1 MFNKD
6 KNMGGFIMKYIY
18 FYQTKIG
25 RIGIVENDAAVTNV
39 YFPNEII
46 PSGMDEKETE
56 LIKKAG
62 EEINEYFSGK
72 RSNFDIPLA
81 PEGTEFQKSVWNVL
95 KKIPYG
101 KTFSYK
107 QVAEAVGNPKA
118 SRVVGMANNRNPI
131 PLFIPCHRV
140 IGSNGKLIGFAGGLD
155 LKESLLKMEKEN
167 AG

>member
-1 MFNKD
+1 
-6 KNMGGFIMKYIY
+6 MKYIF

-25 RIGIVENDAAVTNV
+25 RIGIVENDNAVSNV
-39 YFPNEII
+39 YFPDEIV
-46 PSGMDEKETE
+46 PSGMELKETE
-56 LIKKAG
+56 LIKRAG

-118 SRVVGMANNRNPI
+118 SRAVGMANNRNPI

-140 IGSNGKLIGFAGGLD
+140 IGADGSLTGYRGGLEVKKKLLD
-155 LKESLLKMEKEN
+155 LEKDK
-167 AG
+167 

>member
-1 MFNKD
+1 
-6 KNMGGFIMKYIY
+6 MKYIF

-25 RIGIVENDAAVTNV
+25 IIGIVENDGAVTNV
-39 YFPNEII
+39 YFPDEII
-46 PSGMDEKETE
+46 PSGMEMKETG

-62 EEINEYFSGK
+62 EQINEYFSGK

-81 PEGTEFQKSVWNVL
+81 PEGTEFQKNVWNVL

-107 QVAEAVGNPKA
+107 QVAAAVGNPKA
-118 SRVVGMANNRNPI
+118 SRAVGMANNRNPI

-140 IGSNGKLIGFAGGLD
+140 IGSNGKLVGFAGGLD
-155 LKESLLKMEKEN
+155 LKESLLKLEKEN
-167 AG
+167 AEG

>member
-1 MFNKD
+1 
-6 KNMGGFIMKYIY
+6 MKYIF
-18 FYQTKIG
+18 FYQTRIG
-25 RIGIVENDAAVTNV
+25 RIGIVETDAAITNV

-46 PSGMDEKETE
+46 PTGMDEKETE

-81 PEGTEFQKSVWNVL
+81 PAGTEFQKSVWNVL

-107 QVAEAVGNPKA
+107 QVAEAIGNPKA
-118 SRVVGMANNRNPI
+118 SRAVGMANNRNPI

-140 IGSNGKLIGFAGGLD
+140 IGSNGKLVGFAGGLD
-155 LKESLLKMEKEN
+155 LKESLLNMEKEN